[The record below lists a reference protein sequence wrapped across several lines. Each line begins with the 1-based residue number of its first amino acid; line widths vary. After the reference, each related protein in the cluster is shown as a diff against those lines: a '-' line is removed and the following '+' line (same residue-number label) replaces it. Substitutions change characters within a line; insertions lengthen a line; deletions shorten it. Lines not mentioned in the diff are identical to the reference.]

1 VEAQSADN
9 YELDVVGNEALVMPA
24 MFFQGQAQ
32 QLFDHLICG
41 ETMLKFTDAAAHCEM
56 GARWRF

>member
-1 VEAQSADN
+1 
-9 YELDVVGNEALVMPA
+9 

-32 QLFDHLICG
+32 QRFDHLICA